1 MNEEES
7 LIAELK
13 AKHGKVYTITIPL
26 DEDDETKV
34 LTYHLRKPSL
44 QDRKMIEKTLFGPNS
59 DKAVFVAYNLLRV
72 GGDEVKELEKY
83 EDAQISANMAITEFM
98 QVQRATIKKN

>member
-1 MNEEES
+1 MNEQES

-13 AKHGKVYTITIPL
+13 AKYGKIYTVTIPL

-34 LTYHLRKPSL
+34 LTYYLRKPTL
-44 QDRKMIEKTLFGPNS
+44 QDRRMIDKTLFGPNS
-59 DKAVFVAYNLLRV
+59 EKAVFVAYNLLRV

-83 EDAQISANMAITEFM
+83 DDAQISANMAITEFL